1 LFLRP
6 LLIASC
12 LLSAT
17 LSARADW
24 QPIEKVEPYT
34 ITGTTGPELYESI
47 GERGPKAGIGRVI
60 AYTDFKLTWQR
71 KYVPKDGACT
81 LVSARPKLIITYR
94 LPRPKGELP
103 PATQKLWEKFSAG
116 VTAHEKVHG
125 EFIVELV
132 KAIEAATI
140 GLSVP
145 GDPECKKIRAEMTN
159 RLSALSQAQRQ
170 KSRDFDRVEM
180 SNGGAVHQ
188 LILNLVNGR

>member
-1 LFLRP
+1 MAFPP
-6 LLIASC
+6 LA
-12 LLSAT
+12 
-17 LSARADW
+17 ARAEW
-24 QPIEKVEPYT
+24 RPIEKVETYA
-34 ITGTTGPELYESI
+34 ITGSTGRELYESI
-47 GERGPKAGIGRVI
+47 GERGPKAGVGRVI

-71 KYVPKDGACT
+71 KYEPKAGACT
-81 LVSARPKLIITYR
+81 LVSAKPKLIITYR
-94 LPRPKGELP
+94 LPKPKGELP
-103 PATQKLWEKFSAG
+103 AATRKLWEKFSEG

-140 GLSVP
+140 GLSVAN
-145 GDPECKKIRAEMTN
+145 DPECQKIRAEMTK

-188 LILNLVNGR
+188 LILDLVNGR